1 MKLKKL
7 EKLKEIFNNLK
18 NYYNNNKTDILTVL
32 GFFAVVFT
40 ISILVIEFASITNCS
55 GIPLERT
62 LELFTVIFIG
72 VTALSVFFIMSVV
85 LLELI
90 KDKIQ
95 QNNEGNEIMK
105 NVPWFSIVFIA
116 LIFLF
121 TALFPLYQLYSGNV
135 LLCGINPE
143 ITMQIYLFVLSIYII
158 FSIIL
163 LMFITFIEMLLVRIY
178 EYIKKKISKNDR

>member
-1 MKLKKL
+1 MKKL
-7 EKLKEIFNNLK
+7 EKLKEIYNNLK
-18 NYYNNNKTDILTVL
+18 NYYKNNKQDILTIS
-32 GFFAVVFT
+32 GFFCLVFT
-40 ISILVIEFASITNCS
+40 ITLLVTELSPITNCS

-62 LELFTVIFIG
+62 LELFTVTFIG
-72 VTALSVFFIMSVV
+72 VTAISVFFIMSVV
-85 LLELI
+85 LLKLI

-143 ITMQIYLFVLSIYII
+143 ITMSIYLVILAIYII

>member
-1 MKLKKL
+1 MKKL
-7 EKLKEIFNNLK
+7 EKLKEIYNNLK
-18 NYYNNNKTDILTVL
+18 NYYKNNKPGILTIS
-32 GFFAVVFT
+32 GFFCLVFT
-40 ISILVIEFASITNCS
+40 ITLLVTELSPITNCS

-62 LELFTVIFIG
+62 LELFTVTFIG

-85 LLELI
+85 LLKLI

-143 ITMQIYLFVLSIYII
+143 ITMSIYLAILAIYII
-158 FSIIL
+158 VFALCFLFATLIEKL
-163 LMFITFIEMLLVRIY
+163 LISVYNMVKR
-178 EYIKKKISKNDR
+178 KIDKDN